1 MSCFIQ
7 DNQCYNHDL
16 IQEKASQAF
25 KNAYFIFS
33 TMKKKRHIDN
43 LILKGFKYITS
54 IQELLDFINDTRT
67 PTSEPL
73 KLEQLEFYCN
83 PDNQNRYIYFD
94 IPKKSGKTPRHIASP
109 VKELKTILHYLNY
122 ILQTQYQPNEYTMGF
137 VPFRSVCSNAE
148 LHINKNYVFNIDLK
162 NFFSSIEKNRIRI
175 TLTKQLHLTP
185 AMADIIANLCCIK
198 IYSEENLPHSQYI
211 LPQGFPTSPI
221 LTNIICQELDDELA
235 YLAQRFNATYSRYAD
250 DITFS
255 SMHNIY
261 QEKSEFITKLK
272 KIIATQ
278 QFKINPDKTRL
289 QKKGSRQIVTG
300 VIVNTKPNVSRKYI
314 REIRSILHIW
324 ESFGYDVAC
333 EKFRTHYVAT
343 KGYIK
348 PYPPKLEE
356 VLLGKLQYLK
366 IIKGSQDSTYQT
378 LQYRFDMLN
387 DPPME
392 QCISTDIPDNSEE
405 TPSEL
410 STTQPESAT
419 ESNEK
424 IENDDSSFKRII
436 RTLETNGCKRIS
448 NIHIKNVN
456 VTEKDNYTM
465 VSFTLTS
472 SIRGYVYTE
481 NGYELGKTNLVF
493 TSLYAIFSTLKED
506 ENKAWLAFYFLSH
519 PQALNP
525 VLNGAQIDILQQ
537 DVIAGKEYV
546 NPFSTKANQK
556 PQVYD
561 HDLIINHII
570 SFKLSATGEKMAG
583 KVADKLL
590 GF

>member
-16 IQEKASQAF
+16 IQEKASQSF

-33 TMKKKRHIDN
+33 TMKKKRHINN

-54 IQELLDFINDTRT
+54 IQELLDFINNTRT

-73 KLEQLEFYCN
+73 KLNQLEYYCN
-83 PDNQNRYIYFD
+83 PNNTNNRYTYFL
-94 IPKKSGKTPRHIASP
+94 IPKKSGKKPRLIASP
-109 VKELKTILHYLNY
+109 TQELKIILRYLNN
-122 ILQTQYQPNEYTMGF
+122 ILQTLYIPNKYAMGF
-137 VPFRSVCSNAE
+137 IPSRNVHSNAV
-148 LHINKNYVFNIDLK
+148 LHINKNYIFNIDLK
-162 NFFSSIEKNRIRI
+162 NFFPSIKKDRIKK
-175 TLTKQLHLTP
+175 TLIKQLHFTP
-185 AMADIIANLCCIK
+185 FLSEVIANLCCIK
-198 IYSEENLPHSQYI
+198 VCSREDYSKSLYI
-211 LPQGFPTSPI
+211 LPQGAPSSPVI
-221 LTNIICQELDDELA
+221 TNIICQKLDHQLA
-235 YLAQRFNATYSRYAD
+235 YLACQFNATYSRYAD

-261 QEKSEFITKLK
+261 QEKSEFRLKLQ
-272 KIIATQ
+272 KIIKDQ
-278 QFKINPDKTRL
+278 HFMINPEKTRL

-300 VIVNTKPNVSRKYI
+300 VIVNTKPNISRKYI
-314 REIRSILHIW
+314 REIRSILYIW
-324 ESFGYDVAC
+324 EAFGYKIAH
-333 EKFRTHYVAT
+333 EKFCHHYNIT

-348 PYPPKLEE
+348 SHTPKLEE

-366 IIKGSQDSTYQT
+366 TIKGAQDSTYQT

-392 QCISTDIPDNSEE
+392 QCISTEIPDYSEE

-410 STTQPESAT
+410 SATQPESAT

-424 IENDDSSFKRII
+424 VENDDSSFKRII
-436 RTLETNGCKRIS
+436 QTLEANGCERITG
-448 NIHIKNVN
+448 IHIKNVK
-456 VTEKDNYTM
+456 VTEEDNYTM

-481 NGYELGKTNLVF
+481 NGFEVGKTNSVF
-493 TSLYAIFSTLKED
+493 TSLYAIFGTLKED
-506 ENKAWLAFYFLSH
+506 EDNAWLAYYFLSH

-537 DVIAGKEYV
+537 DVMAGEEYV
-546 NPFSTKANQK
+546 NPFSTKANQE

-570 SFKLSATGEKMAG
+570 SFKLSATGEKMAD
-583 KVADKLL
+583 KLADKLL
-590 GF
+590 G